1 MEVHQHTHTERKK
14 WHHYFWEF
22 FMLFL
27 AVTLGFFVENQRE
40 NFVEGKRERQYI
52 RSMIADLKEDTVKYT
67 TTIIAVEKK
76 VSGLDSMLD
85 ALNKPPLNATFLY
98 YYMRKYVSGY
108 NWVETSQRTLS
119 QLKNAGGMRLIHYQ
133 DASDSI
139 NDYDLSLNWI
149 RIQESAIQNYFEIA
163 RQEGWEI
170 FDWYSIKSLKTSAE
184 TAEKILQSG
193 LHLQLLTTDSK
204 ILKKY
209 SNAINV
215 FRGVNNFYIGLLIDR
230 RAKAERLILFLQKK
244 YSLQ

>member
-1 MEVHQHTHTERKK
+1 MEIHPHTHTERKK

-40 NFVEGKRERQYI
+40 SFVEGKREKQYI
-52 RSMIADLKEDTVKYT
+52 KSMIADLKEDTIRYAV
-67 TTIIAVEKK
+67 TIGLVEKK

-85 ALNKPPLNATFLY
+85 ALNKQLLNATFLY

-108 NWVETSQRTLS
+108 NWVETSQRTIS

-149 RIQESAIQNYFEIA
+149 RIQEATIANYFDIA
-163 RQEGWEI
+163 RQMSWEI
-170 FDWYSIKSLKTSAE
+170 FDQYSISSLNTSIE
-184 TAEKILQSG
+184 TAEKILRSG
-193 LHLQLLTTDSK
+193 LSLQLITNDNKTM
-204 ILKKY
+204 KKF
-209 SNAINV
+209 SNAISHW
-215 FRGVNNFYIGLLIDR
+215 RGINKFYIGLLSDR
-230 RAKAERLILFLQKK
+230 KARAQRLISFLQKK
-244 YSLQ
+244 YSLR

>member
-22 FMLFL
+22 LMLFL
-27 AVTLGFFVENQRE
+27 AVFAGFIAENWRE
-40 NFVEGKRERQYI
+40 HFLDHKKEKQYI
-52 RSMIADLKEDTVKYT
+52 RSMIADLKEDSSRYSA
-67 TTIIAVEKK
+67 TIIAVEKK
-76 VSGLDSMLD
+76 VSGLDSLLE
-85 ALNKPPLNATFLY
+85 ALNKPTLIATPLY

-108 NWVETSQRTLS
+108 NWVETSQRTIT

-149 RIQESAIQNYFEIA
+149 RIQEATIANYFDIA
-163 RQEGWEI
+163 RQMSWEI
-170 FDWYSIKSLKTSAE
+170 FDQYSISSLNTTIE

-193 LHLQLLTTDSK
+193 LPLQLITNDSK
-204 ILKKY
+204 TIKKF
-209 SNAINV
+209 SNAIGHW
-215 FRGVNNFYIGLLIDR
+215 RGINKFYIGLLNDR
-230 RAKAERLILFLQKK
+230 KARAERLISFLQKK